1 MPPCGRDAPDCTE
14 DLGLKDKFGRVRRT
28 LIQKMDVK
36 SAFRQVGVDPGKGR
50 YLRVCCRGLPVCRHA
65 DAIRVEGE
73 PRVVGGDS
81 TLQQAVL
88 GFDLDT
94 EKMTLSLPARK
105 SRELQELLEDWPPW
119 KRTATEREVLVLAG
133 KMYHVAYVIRPVK
146 YSVRR
151 LLQLSNLHLNG
162 QEKRGGE
169 GGVRNG

>member
-1 MPPCGRDAPDCTE
+1 M
-14 DLGLKDKFGRVRRT
+14 
-28 LIQKMDVK
+28 
-36 SAFRQVGVDPGKGR
+36 
-50 YLRVCCRGLPVCRHA
+50 
-65 DAIRVEGE
+65 
-73 PRVVGGDS
+73 VGGDS
-81 TLQQAVL
+81 TLQQEVL